1 MKRKYIILLAIFV
14 CIIFFLQ
21 IAYKLLNSGNNIS
34 KSDDNNIL
42 KIKSYEA
49 IIEVEVYSN
58 KNTNK
63 YILNQKYSEPNIF
76 KQEVLEPENI
86 KGLTTIYDGENLI
99 VENKGLSLKKAYEDY
114 ENLQGN
120 TLSLIRFV
128 EEYQEAE
135 EINETETE
143 EEYVKK
149 IRLKNSTNKYEMY
162 KIIYISKTSNLPT
175 KMEILDIN
183 QNRTVYILYKEIKVN
198 KTSKE
203 EILGNWN
210 LIKTNS

>member
-1 MKRKYIILLAIFV
+1 MKRKYIIFIIILI
-14 CIIFFLQ
+14 CIIFFIQ
-21 IAYKLLNSGNNIS
+21 IAYKLLNLGNNIN

-63 YILNQKYSEPNIF
+63 YILSQKYSEPNIF
-76 KQEVLEPENI
+76 KQEVIEPTNI
-86 KGLTTIYDGENLI
+86 KGLTTIYDGEHLTI
-99 VENKGLSLKKAYEDY
+99 ENKGLNLKKIYEDY
-114 ENLQGN
+114 ENIQGN
-120 TLSLIRFV
+120 TLSLIKFV

-143 EEYVKK
+143 EEYIKK
-149 IRLKNSTNKYEMY
+149 IKLKNSTNKYEMY

-175 KMEILDIN
+175 KMEILDVN
-183 QNRTVYILYKEIKVN
+183 QNRTVYILYKEIKIN

-203 EILGNWN
+203 EILE
-210 LIKTNS
+210 S